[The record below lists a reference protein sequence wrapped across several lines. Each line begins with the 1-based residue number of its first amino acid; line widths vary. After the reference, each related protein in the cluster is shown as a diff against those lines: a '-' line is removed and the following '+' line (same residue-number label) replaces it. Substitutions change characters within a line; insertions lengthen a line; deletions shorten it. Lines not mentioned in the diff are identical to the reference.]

1 MNSQI
6 DTEALIT
13 DLKAMVRDSEQLLQ
27 SVAGASGEKAEAL
40 RERLAQAVT
49 AAQESCKIIES
60 TARQKLAAADETI
73 RDHPYQSI
81 GVALAAGVVLG
92 VLLARK

>member
-1 MNSQI
+1 MNSRI

-13 DLKAMVRDSEQLLQ
+13 DLKAVVRDSEQLLQ
-27 SVAGASGEKAEAL
+27 SVSGAGGEKAEAL
-40 RERLAQAVT
+40 RERLTQT
-49 AAQESCKIIES
+49 AKSAQESCKILES
-60 TARQKLAAADETI
+60 TAREKLAAADETI

-81 GVALAAGVVLG
+81 GAALAAGVVLG